1 MFHSG
6 FLPLP
11 DFSLA
16 DMSADILDGAALAK
30 SIRAEVAQ
38 RVARCAA
45 AGRAPGLAVLL
56 VGDDP
61 GSAIYVRHKVKDCE
75 EAGMRSLLERL
86 PADTTQAALLA
97 RIRALNDD
105 DSVDGILVQLPL
117 PAQIDPAAVIEAIS
131 PAKDVDGFHVASAGA
146 LLTGQKGFLPCTP
159 YGVMRLL
166 EHAGA
171 RLRGA
176 EAVVVGRSNIVG
188 KPQALLLLQADA
200 TVTICHSRTRDL
212 AAHTRRADVL
222 VAAVGRAR
230 MIRGEMIK
238 PGAIVIDVG
247 MNRDEHGKLCGDVD
261 FESARQVA
269 SWITPVPGGVGP
281 MTRAMLLVNTIEAA
295 ERRLGRG

>member
-1 MFHSG
+1 
-6 FLPLP
+6 
-11 DFSLA
+11 
-16 DMSADILDGAALAK
+16 MSADILDGAALAK

-38 RVARCAA
+38 RVARCVA
-45 AGRAPGLAVLL
+45 AGRTPGLAVLL

-171 RLRGA
+171 QLRGA

-247 MNRDEHGKLCGDVD
+247 MNRDEHGRLCGDVD
-261 FESARQVA
+261 FESAREVA